1 MEESA
6 VAADVLLMIRTPL
19 CELAEKYGT
28 DKAGGGYTA
37 FYHMLLGAHRE
48 RIRSVLELGIGTTGA
63 MQHVPGYKPGASLRM
78 WEEYFPNALIFGAD
92 IESGL
97 MATREGRIIT
107 SLCDERQSGDLRRTI
122 HLVEYVSGRRPDLIV
137 DDALHT
143 SDAQVFSANNLA
155 HAVSPGGFYIIE
167 DVASPHLVS
176 SQLEFPHYAVMTR
189 KGRGDQLI
197 VIPR

>member
-1 MEESA
+1 
-6 VAADVLLMIRTPL
+6 MIRTPL

-37 FYHMLLGAHRE
+37 FYHLLLGAHRE

-78 WEEYFPNALIFGAD
+78 WEEYFPNASITGMD
-92 IESGL
+92 IETSGL
-97 MATREGRIIT
+97 VSSGRVQIVQG
-107 SLCDERQSGDLRRTI
+107 DERRSTDLVNAA
-122 HLVEYVSGRRPDLIV
+122 LWAGLPDVIV
-137 DDALHT
+137 DDAIHE
-143 SDAQVFSANNLA
+143 SDAQVFAANTLMQYVA
-155 HAVSPGGFYIIE
+155 PGGFYIIE
-167 DVASPHLVS
+167 DVASPYLVS